1 MIILGFTFD
10 INISTLFA
18 LLVGIGC
25 GIVLTILVA
34 TLITLTNIKKETIIV
49 ESLKDN
55 VSEEEIQ
62 NDINKIKETFK
73 LKVKEEKE
81 INFNE
86 VVNLNLQ
93 LIRQIASRF
102 YPKSKEPLA
111 ELTFEE
117 LTLLADYILNKLNR
131 LMDKGPLKVV
141 RKIKLSWVLQ
151 LLNMKSSIDKTPVVK
166 TAKKYKLG
174 KIGKAIST
182 TLQFLNPAMWFRKLV
197 YDPCINLISQKIVL
211 VIIETIGQETYHIYS
226 KQAFLDPLEEK
237 ELQKFIEQIDK
248 EQAIEIES

>member
-1 MIILGFTFD
+1 MIILDVTFD

-18 LLVGIGC
+18 LLAGIGC
-25 GIVLTILVA
+25 GIILTVLVA

-49 ESLKDN
+49 DSLKDN

-62 NDINKIKETFK
+62 NDINKVKDAFK
-73 LKVKEEKE
+73 LKVKEDKE

-86 VVNLNLQ
+86 VIHINLQ

-117 LTLLADYILNKLNR
+117 LTLLADYILNKLNK

-151 LLNMKSSIDKTPVVK
+151 LLNMKSSIDNTPVIK

-197 YDPCINLISQKIVL
+197 YDPCVNLISQKIVL

-226 KQAFLDPLEEK
+226 KQAFLDPLEER
-237 ELQKFIEQIDK
+237 ELQKFIEQMDK
-248 EQAIEIES
+248 DQAIEIEN

>member
-197 YDPCINLISQKIVL
+197 YDPCTNLISQKIVL